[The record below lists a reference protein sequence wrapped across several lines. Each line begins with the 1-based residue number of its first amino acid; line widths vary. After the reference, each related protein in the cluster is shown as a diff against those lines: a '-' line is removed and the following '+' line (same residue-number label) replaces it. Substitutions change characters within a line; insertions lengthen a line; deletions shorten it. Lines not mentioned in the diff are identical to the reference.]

1 MDIAYLVGLD
11 RWLGNAALPVKLT
24 LNWGGIQ
31 TVKEIRLHGRGGQGV
46 VMASEIL
53 AVAFVAEGKY
63 ATAFPSFG
71 TERRG
76 APVKAFLRTDDKPI
90 REITQIY
97 DPDCLLLADPFF
109 QNVAEVFDGLKPEG
123 ILVMNSQVP
132 VERSPHKNAKLLGV
146 VDATSI
152 ALQEIKRPSTNTC
165 LVGAFAATTKWL
177 SLDTI
182 ELALK
187 EFFNGKAL
195 EGNIR
200 CARRGFEEAKIIKF

>member
-1 MDIAYLVGLD
+1 M
-11 RWLGNAALPVKLT
+11 
-24 LNWGGIQ
+24 
-31 TVKEIRLHGRGGQGV
+31 KEIRLHGRGGQGV
-46 VMASEIL
+46 VMASKIL

-76 APVKAFLRTDDKPI
+76 AAVKAFLRMDDKPI

-97 DPDCLLLADPFF
+97 NPDCLLLADPFF
-109 QNVAEVFDGLKPEG
+109 QSVAEVFEGLKPGG

-132 VERSPHKNAKLLGV
+132 VEEKPPKNAKLLGV
-146 VDATSI
+146 IDATSI
-152 ALQEIKRPSTNTC
+152 ALEEINRPSTNTC
-165 LVGAFAATTKWL
+165 LVGTFAAVTQWV
-177 SLDTI
+177 SLDSI

-187 EFFNGKAL
+187 SFFNGKAL

-200 CARRGFEEAKIIKF
+200 CARRGFAEVKIINF